1 MKQSINLYQS
11 TLQPEQDAFGFN
23 RVLWGL
29 GALVLLLT
37 LYSGYLGYDL
47 YQAQAALDQAQQQL
61 QRQQQTLTQ
70 LEDAASGEGQQ
81 VLLSHDLKQTENRLK
96 LYNQLIQVL
105 SGPEAAKANFSEVLE
120 GLGRQ
125 RVDGVWLT
133 RIELAAGGEQL
144 AIEGQ
149 SLAPEHVPQLL
160 LQMKSEPVFGGR
172 TFAELV
178 LERRDEDARVLEFS
192 IRSHLQEDAHGG

>member
-23 RVLWGL
+23 RALWGL

-160 LQMKSEPVFGGR
+160 LQMKSEPVFNGR

>member
-23 RVLWGL
+23 RALWGL